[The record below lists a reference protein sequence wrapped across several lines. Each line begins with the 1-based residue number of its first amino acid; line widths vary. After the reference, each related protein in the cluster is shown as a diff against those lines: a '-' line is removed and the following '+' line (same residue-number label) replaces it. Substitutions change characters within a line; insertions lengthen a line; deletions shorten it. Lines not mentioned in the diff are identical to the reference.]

1 MRSILITIYAT
12 ISVVAATAFAAESAT
27 PARFEK
33 SGERGAGWV
42 NFSTPE
48 GQFVYGEPEANR
60 VIGGA
65 SNKAFSIGGLERK
78 DYEFFSYQE
87 EEALWLVMQDQI
99 AAMQPKPKRKA
110 NPNLA
115 AQKMKWPKVVLRD
128 SVVCVPVLESA
139 NASDWREH
147 LTCTEVPQHD

>member
-1 MRSILITIYAT
+1 MKRIFLTIYVA
-12 ISVVAATAFAAESAT
+12 ISAVSATAFAAEFAT

-33 SGERGAGWV
+33 PGERGAGWV

-48 GQFVYGEPEANR
+48 GQFVYGEPEGNR
-60 VIGGA
+60 LIGGA
-65 SNKAFSIGGLERK
+65 ANKAFPIGGLERK

-99 AAMQPKPKRKA
+99 SAMQPKAKRKA

-115 AQKMKWPKVVLRD
+115 AQKMNWPKVVVRD
-128 SVVCVPVLESA
+128 SMVCVPVLESA
-139 NASDWREH
+139 NADDWREH
-147 LTCTEVPQHD
+147 LTCTEAPQHD

>member
-1 MRSILITIYAT
+1 MKRIFLTIYVA
-12 ISVVAATAFAAESAT
+12 ISAVSATAHAAEFAA

-33 SGERGAGWV
+33 SSDRGAGWV

-48 GQFVYGEPEANR
+48 GQFVYGEAEVNR
-60 VIGGA
+60 VIGA
-65 SNKAFSIGGLERK
+65 AQSKPFFIGGLERK

-110 NPNLA
+110 NPSLA
-115 AQKMKWPKVVLRD
+115 AQHMNWPKVVVRD
-128 SVVCVPVLESA
+128 SEVCVPVLESA
-139 NASDWREH
+139 NAEDWREH
-147 LTCTEVPQHD
+147 LTCTEVPHHD